1 MQHVVSCPKPIS
13 HSLCCRHKMKY
24 GMTSFMKFLES
35 SLVTW
40 HYLVDRTVNRWML
53 LCCRMDRV
61 IVGILV
67 LIVAF
72 IVQYM
77 WQWYRTM
84 TDEDGVA
91 LAVDAAEPVTHRDEP
106 QLVSLQVATSIFWNS
121 FKHHLSPW
129 TGQPLILRGQAT
141 FREIISYIA
150 VDCILRS

>member
-1 MQHVVSCPKPIS
+1 
-13 HSLCCRHKMKY
+13 
-24 GMTSFMKFLES
+24 
-35 SLVTW
+35 
-40 HYLVDRTVNRWML
+40 
-53 LCCRMDRV
+53 MDRV

-106 QLVSLQVATSIFWNS
+106 QLVSLQVATSIF
-121 FKHHLSPW
+121 
-129 TGQPLILRGQAT
+129 
-141 FREIISYIA
+141 
-150 VDCILRS
+150 